1 MRENRYSTL
10 VEGVGVMKEIK
21 RLPDAELEIM
31 KIIWEADDE
40 VTTSYIMAQLK
51 GVKTW
56 GNTTVLNFLA
66 RLAERGFV
74 KSERI
79 GKANIY
85 TPLIEEAC
93 YLQNES
99 KSFLERLHGNS
110 IKSLIASLYDS
121 HTITDKDLKEL
132 QSFINENTGEG

>member
-1 MRENRYSTL
+1 MEQ
-10 VEGVGVMKEIK
+10 IK

-31 KIIWEADDE
+31 KIIWEANEE
-40 VTTSYIMAQLK
+40 VTSAYIMEQLK

-66 RLAERGFV
+66 RLVERGFIQ
-74 KSERI
+74 SERV
-79 GKANIY
+79 GKSNVY
-85 TPLIEEAC
+85 TAIIDEKC

-110 IKSLIASLYDS
+110 VKSLIAALYNG
-121 HTITDKDLKEL
+121 HTITEQDLKEL
-132 QSFINENTGEG
+132 KDFIDENTREG

>member
-1 MRENRYSTL
+1 MN
-10 VEGVGVMKEIK
+10 

-31 KIIWEADDE
+31 KIIWEAKEE
-40 VTTSYIMAQLK
+40 VTSAYIMEQLK

-66 RLAERGFV
+66 RLVERGFV
-74 KSERI
+74 QSKRVGKSNVY
-79 GKANIY
+79 KAI
-85 TPLIEEAC
+85 IEEKS

-110 IKSLIASLYDS
+110 VKSLIAALYNGN
-121 HTITDKDLKEL
+121 TITDQDLKEL
-132 QSFINENTGEG
+132 KNFIDESTREG

>member
-1 MRENRYSTL
+1 MEQ
-10 VEGVGVMKEIK
+10 MK

-31 KIIWEADDE
+31 KIIWEAKEE
-40 VTTSYIMAQLK
+40 VTSAYIMEQLK

-66 RLAERGFV
+66 RLVERGFV
-74 KSERI
+74 QSERV
-79 GKANIY
+79 GKSNIY
-85 TPLIEEAC
+85 KAIIEEKS

-110 IKSLIASLYDS
+110 IKSLIAALYNGN
-121 HTITDKDLKEL
+121 TITDQDLKEL
-132 QSFINENTGEG
+132 KNFIDESTREG